1 MMKLFIKPA
10 NELVLLD
17 SPINVISFDDPLK
30 YRCFI
35 YQLEENVIISQNDSP
50 IDLKKCHIIMNIFE
64 LSINEKKIMTQL
76 YKNLINTLNL
86 ENKDKLTSIE
96 TSLYDWIENVI
107 DNQNYDLEFGEIDYF
122 KLLDN
127 LGVKF
132 KEPENNNYLE
142 LLIAYLKI
150 YSTLLGVNVFI
161 IYNLCNFLTIEEK
174 SILSK
179 ELELLEVTI
188 IDFELINNKF
198 ESTRVIDS
206 DWCII

>member
-1 MMKLFIKPA
+1 MKLFIKPA

>member
-35 YQLEENVIISQNDSP
+35 YQLEENVIISQNDST

-132 KEPENNNYLE
+132 KDPENNNYLE